1 MTEVKCKVSDLR
13 EICDLVSMK
22 GKNPQGKEYVAV
34 PDFMIKANQVQDASI
49 GPRLEVS
56 ATDSKNALAV
66 GLKYKVDAILEWG
79 DIPISDVETFV
90 KYLDRF
96 NATDN
101 ITLKTTQNK
110 IILER
115 ADPKKVARIPLA
127 ESDSIESGTKGEEA
141 LARFPL
147 TPAGYPKS
155 AKTYLSLKLLLDAG
169 AIKGVVEDGE
179 VVKQRT
185 YPWTIVVNAF
195 SVKVGSEQLGEI
207 ETQIK
212 TDKIELDPEVAGGIE
227 PGTTAR
233 APIGTKTSF
242 SYGFD
247 NLFSYIDGKIEIYLA
262 ENVEACPLYLVKK
275 TEKFELRA
283 ILAPV
288 LTE

>member
-1 MTEVKCKVSDLR
+1 MIEVKCKVSDLR
-13 EICDLVSMK
+13 EICDLISMK

-34 PDFMIKANQVQDASI
+34 PDFMIKAVAGQPLPMQGV
-49 GPRLEVS
+49 LEVS

-66 GLKYKVDAILEWG
+66 GLKYKVESVPEAGNL
-79 DIPISDVETFV
+79 PISDVETFI

-96 NATDN
+96 DATDS
-101 ITLKTTQNK
+101 ITVKTTQNR

-127 ESDSIESGTKGEEA
+127 ESDSIESGAKGDEA

-147 TPAGYPKS
+147 TTAGYPKS
-155 AKTYLSLKLLLDAG
+155 AKTHLSLKLLLDAG
-169 AIKGVVEDGE
+169 AIKGVIEDGE
-179 VVKQRT
+179 VVKQRS
-185 YPWTIVVNAF
+185 YPWTIDGNAF

-212 TDKIELDPEVAGGIE
+212 VEKIEGDPEVPRLA
-227 PGTTAR
+227 
-233 APIGTKTSF
+233 GTKTCF

-247 NLFSYIDGKIEIYLA
+247 NLFSYIDGKIEVYLA
-262 ENVEACPLYLVKK
+262 DGAEACPLYLVKK
-275 TEKFELRA
+275 TDKFELRA

>member
-13 EICDLVSMK
+13 EICDLISMK

-34 PDFMIKANQVQDASI
+34 PDFMIKATGGILV
-49 GPRLEVS
+49 VS

-66 GLKYKVDAILEWG
+66 GLKYKVESVPEEGSL
-79 DIPISDVETFV
+79 PISDVETFK

-96 NATDN
+96 DATDS
-101 ITLKTTQNK
+101 ITVKTTQNR
-110 IILER
+110 ILIER

-127 ESDSIESGTKGEEA
+127 ESDSIESGAKGDEA

-147 TPAGYPKS
+147 TDAGYPKS
-155 AKTYLSLKLLLDAG
+155 AKTHMSLKLLLDAG
-169 AIKGVVEDGE
+169 AIKGVIDDGE
-179 VVKQRT
+179 VVKQRS
-185 YPWTIVVNAF
+185 YPWKIEGDTF
-195 SVKVGSEQLGEI
+195 TVKVGSEQLGEI

-212 TDKIELDPEVAGGIE
+212 VDKIELDPEVAGGE
-227 PGTTAR
+227 TPGTTAR
-233 APIGTKTSF
+233 TPKGTKTCF

-247 NLFSYIDGKIEIYLA
+247 NLFSYVDGKVEIYLA
-262 ENVEACPLYLVKK
+262 ENAAACPLYLVKK
-275 TEKFELRA
+275 TDKFELRA